1 MDTERNPLRRNGTRN
16 VFCPFYDDCLD
27 DAIKG
32 SWQDWDCNDCPH
44 KLNHNNQ
51 PDVLLTVPASIE
63 Y

>member
-1 MDTERNPLRRNGTRN
+1 MDKERNPLQRKGNRN
-16 VFCPFYDDCLD
+16 VFCALYGECLD

-32 SWQDWDCNDCPH
+32 SWQDWDCDECQH

-51 PDVLLTVPASIE
+51 PDVLLTVTAPIE